1 MVREMIAA
9 GLVVIVAGCTQ
20 QAGEGGGK
28 SWTDKAT
35 SAVSSREWKLSESNS
50 GIDGKK
56 VSATRAYSFA
66 GQNAQFDVEIICQP
80 SKKSTLGDLAAGDFG
95 GTLHMN
101 IKSFVGDVSNP
112 SEASA
117 LISETNFVR
126 QNDYSN
132 PAELNYP
139 VSRIRI
145 GDNTY
150 SGPMAA
156 MVLRMG
162 DYSNEAIYTG
172 LLTLGESI
180 PMTIELKNG
189 AGTFELGVDRSSEV
203 EQVLAACGQDA
214 ASLTKAEAEQERMA
228 QEAKEEAV
236 RQALLADRNSLVAEI
251 GRSCRSF
258 GDLTRFDMSEHE
270 VVFNR
275 LTPELK
281 ETVKLDC
288 DESAPEELKAFQA
301 HFESE
306 FAVHVAYLTSGGN
319 SRAMPACSARD
330 FLAYVRSNGAGIQGS
345 RSHSDDCEEWKRF
358 GSDGPSVEE
367 LVSAST
373 EGSGSMADF
382 QADYK
387 RARDAAIKDARSAI
401 NSTAV
406 ESTH

>member
-95 GTLHMN
+95 GTLHMS

-203 EQVLAACGQDA
+203 EQVLAACGQDQE
-214 ASLTKAEAEQERMA
+214 SLSQAKMEQQRE
-228 QEAKEEAV
+228 QAKTIVLGE
-236 RQALLADRNSLVAEI
+236 LK
-251 GRSCRSF
+251 RSCKYF
-258 GDLTRFDMSEHE
+258 GYASAYDPD
-270 VVFNR
+270 VVKNEFAKLSIPADAAR
-275 LTPELK
+275 DIE
-281 ETVKLDC
+281 LDC
-288 DESAPEELKAFQA
+288 EKSAPEELTEFSKELKASYGAHQA
-301 HFESE
+301 EALRQSE
-306 FAVHVAYLTSGGN
+306 TGAENYWEYARIPLHGLCTPEEYIAYIRTLK
-319 SRAMPACSARD
+319 
-330 FLAYVRSNGAGIQGS
+330 NGYADADPQFPG
-345 RSHSDDCEEWKRF
+345 CEKWKRS
-358 GSDGPSVEE
+358 GNLAQPDDEMTRDSSKPVRQASYQDEMNRAASEAAEAASAAADG
-367 LVSAST
+367 
-373 EGSGSMADF
+373 
-382 QADYK
+382 Y
-387 RARDAAIKDARSAI
+387 
-401 NSTAV
+401 
-406 ESTH
+406 

>member
-20 QAGEGGGK
+20 QAGESGGK
-28 SWTDKAT
+28 SWTDKAA

-95 GTLHMN
+95 GTLHMS

-117 LISETNFVR
+117 LISETNFAR

-172 LLTLGESI
+172 VLTLGESI

-203 EQVLAACGQDA
+203 EQVLAACGQDQ
-214 ASLTKAEAEQERMA
+214 ASLAKAKMEQQRE
-228 QEAKEEAV
+228 QAKTIVLEE
-236 RQALLADRNSLVAEI
+236 LK
-251 GRSCRSF
+251 RSCKYF
-258 GDLTRFDMSEHE
+258 GHTSAYDSVRVKHE
-270 VVFNR
+270 FA
-275 LTPELK
+275 
-281 ETVKLDC
+281 KLSIPFGAAPDIEMDC
-288 DESAPEELKAFQA
+288 EKSAPEELENFNKEVKASYGTHQA
-301 HFESE
+301 EASRQAGNGADSYREYARIPMQDLCTLEEYIAYSRTLKDGYADADPHFPGCEKWKRSSNLLQPDDDMT
-306 FAVHVAYLTSGGN
+306 VGS
-319 SRAMPACSARD
+319 SDSARH
-330 FLAYVRSNGAGIQGS
+330 ASY
-345 RSHSDDCEEWKRF
+345 SDEMNRAASEAA
-358 GSDGPSVEE
+358 EAA
-367 LVSAST
+367 SAA
-373 EGSGSMADF
+373 AD
-382 QADYK
+382 DP
-387 RARDAAIKDARSAI
+387 
-401 NSTAV
+401 
-406 ESTH
+406 